1 MKNAQAKK
9 TLRKSKDKIIHC
21 ANDIRTVRD
30 NGKVPEKQQE
40 LLDQARDLLIEATN
54 RLVEAINY
62 PHLSE

>member
-9 TLRKSKDKIIHC
+9 TLRKAKDKIVLC

-30 NGKVPEKQQE
+30 NGKAPVKQQE
-40 LLDQARDLLIEATN
+40 LLDEARDLLIQATN
-54 RLVEAINY
+54 KLVEAINY